1 MRPTKSFFWRS
12 ASSRI
17 ASIIRCKWLRTLN
30 NVNEKQPMKREF
42 YQSHECGRYRAKVTV
57 EWEFPDD
64 APELTPNWVESG
76 EAVAESALEAV
87 GHKAREIVE
96 ALRGRSLKT
105 S

>member
-1 MRPTKSFFWRS
+1 M
-12 ASSRI
+12 
-17 ASIIRCKWLRTLN
+17 N